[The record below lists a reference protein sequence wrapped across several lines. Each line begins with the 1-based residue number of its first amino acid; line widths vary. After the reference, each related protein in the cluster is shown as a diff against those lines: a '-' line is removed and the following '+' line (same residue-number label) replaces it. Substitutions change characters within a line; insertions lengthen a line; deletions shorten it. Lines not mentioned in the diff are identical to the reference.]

1 MIPVATLIPHAWRQG
16 NPRLRSPLHRPTEKS
31 AVFKGSEST
40 ESTEPID
47 WRYLPFFK
55 AYGLPLISGWH
66 LRVRHWQLLGLGER

>member
-40 ESTEPID
+40 EPID
-47 WRYLPFFK
+47 WRYLPFFLRPNYIRPK
-55 AYGLPLISGWH
+55 GISPENI
-66 LRVRHWQLLGLGER
+66 V

>member
-55 AYGLPLISGWH
+55 A
-66 LRVRHWQLLGLGER
+66 